1 MFLNTQIY
9 FSHLVDLALG
19 SWAVVLVYLNTQIYL
34 SHIVDLALWSQ
45 AVIVMFRIRKQLI
58 VE

>member
-45 AVIVMFRIRKQLI
+45 AVIVMFRIRK
-58 VE
+58 